1 MIEANG
7 LTKRYGDKL
16 AVDHIS
22 FTVQPGIV
30 TGFLGPNGAGK
41 STTMRLIMGLDRPT
55 AGTVTV
61 NGVSYRNHKAPLTE
75 VGALLEAR
83 AVHPGRSARQ
93 HLRVLAA
100 THGIPDRRVDEVIE
114 LTGLDTV
121 ANKRVGG
128 FSLGMG
134 QRLGI
139 AAALLGDPKT
149 LILDEPV
156 NGLDPEGV
164 MWIRNLVKYL
174 ASQGRTVFLSSH
186 LMSEMAVVADHL
198 IVIGK
203 GCILADAPIKDLLGA
218 NNQYRVRVT
227 TPDAHLLRQAV
238 NVAGGQV
245 EDDVKVISGAAN
257 VPAVTAAASSGE
269 PAPTRLT
276 RRERR
281 TGAIP
286 PVAPGGRPVYTMHV
300 RGLPASAIGQIA
312 MVNTVELH
320 ELTPIAASL
329 EDAYF
334 DLTHDAVEYHTA
346 LLGGQAAP
354 TGGSATPLGSPTTPF
369 GDATTLLG
377 KESSPTTAAPQR
389 AAHLKS
395 QAEPDPFAYVGGK

>member
-1 MIEANG
+1 VIEAKG

-41 STTMRLIMGLDRPT
+41 STTMRMIMGLDRPT
-55 AGTVTV
+55 AGSVTV
-61 NGVSYRNHKAPLTE
+61 NGVSYRNHKAPMTE

-114 LTGLDTV
+114 LTGLEAV

-139 AAALLGDPKT
+139 ASALLGDPKT

-164 MWIRNLVKYL
+164 LWVRNLTQYL

-186 LMSEMAVVADHL
+186 LMSEMAVTADHL
-198 IVIGK
+198 IVIGR
-203 GCILADAPIKDLLGA
+203 GQLLADTPIKEFLA
-218 NNQYRVRVT
+218 SRTQHQVRVT
-227 TPDAHLLRQAV
+227 TPDAELFRQAITI
-238 NVAGGQV
+238 AGGHIA
-245 EDDVKVISGAAN
+245 EERLISGAENVAAVADYAAN
-257 VPAVTAAASSGE
+257 SNPE
-269 PAPTRLT
+269 TRLT

-286 PVAPGGRPVYTMHV
+286 PVSRGGRPIYTMTV
-300 RGLPASAIGQIA
+300 LGLPAAAVGQIA
-312 MVNTVELH
+312 LVNGIELH
-320 ELTPIAASL
+320 ELTPITSSL
-329 EDAYF
+329 EDAYME
-334 DLTHDAVEYHTA
+334 LTRDAVEYHTGT
-346 LLGGQAAP
+346 LG
-354 TGGSATPLGSPTTPF
+354 TR
-369 GDATTLLG
+369 
-377 KESSPTTAAPQR
+377 K
-389 AAHLKS
+389 
-395 QAEPDPFAYVGGK
+395 